1 MNHDKTLKP
10 YLVEAFYK
18 WSLGQN
24 LTPLIEVSEDYYN
37 SLPEHVKRQQMVIL
51 NIHPDATHDLEFLK
65 QNLEFDAVFS
75 GENFRVKI
83 TYESIQKI
91 FVKEDGYGL
100 EFVVEK
106 EKIKHPYRTERT
118 NKIKQHKHLKL
129 VK

>member
-1 MNHDKTLKP
+1 MSHDKTLKP

-18 WSLGQN
+18 WSLDQN

-37 SLPEHVKRQQMVIL
+37 ALPEHVKRQQTVIL
-51 NIHPDATHDLEFLK
+51 NIHPDATHDLRFIK
-65 QNLEFDAVFS
+65 QQLEFEAIFS
-75 GENFRVKI
+75 GDNFRVKI
-83 TYESIQKI
+83 SYESIQKI

-106 EKIKHPYRTERT
+106 EKIKYPYRTEKT
-118 NKIKQHKHLKL
+118 KLTQKKHLRL

>member
-1 MNHDKTLKP
+1 MSHDKTLKP

-18 WSLGQN
+18 WSLEQN

-37 SLPEHVKRQQMVIL
+37 ALPEHVKRQQTVIL
-51 NIHPDATHDLEFLK
+51 NVHPDATHDLKFIKQQIEF
-65 QNLEFDAVFS
+65 EAIFS
-75 GENFRVKI
+75 GDNFRVKI

-106 EKIKHPYRTERT
+106 EKIKHPYKSEKYKVNQKR
-118 NKIKQHKHLKL
+118 HLRL